1 MQSGTRIL
9 SLRCVATTIGTS
21 KSRIATCAPVGVVQP
36 LPRTRNSCKTA
47 PLINSKK
54 GTVMRLKI
62 ILLSLMAF
70 GSTAAFT
77 DLEPWKDYSMSE
89 SVWTVTAIKVHS
101 NMGDAYL
108 EGLKKTWIASNEVAE
123 KLGQIEEYHLYRS
136 DFQDSGTFN
145 LLLVV
150 KFKNNEALAPTKAR
164 YDAFM
169 KEWGAERNKKTTDIA
184 QHEYLAMR
192 DITANTPCG
201 KLHSNSHRRLNRGLR
216 PPWRAQPA
224 VASHRPGTLQQT
236 ARFSHQLLAQHWEWR
251 PAGRVLEPLYT
262 TVPI

>member
-1 MQSGTRIL
+1 MIFADASALIAIIAGEAGADDLADRL
-9 SLRCVATTIGTS
+9 EADLFASESLIANLNLRLRGRSATIG
-21 KSRIATCAPVGVVQP
+21 RAQGIRAR
-36 LPRTRNSCKTA
+36 PRQRGLARASS
-47 PLINSKK
+47 IQKK

-70 GSTAAFT
+70 GSTAAFA

-108 EGLKKTWIASNEVAE
+108 EGLKKTWIASNEVAK

-184 QHEYLAMR
+184 QHEYPAMR
-192 DITANTPCG
+192 DITGEYAMREITF
-201 KLHSNSHRRLNRGLR
+201 K
-216 PPWRAQPA
+216 
-224 VASHRPGTLQQT
+224 
-236 ARFSHQLLAQHWEWR
+236 
-251 PAGRVLEPLYT
+251 
-262 TVPI
+262 